1 MDWTYLIAVAGSAAI
16 VMAAAFVLN
25 ATLNEGWLSREHEG
39 RAEVSSGPEL
49 GRTQAHRNEAKG

>member
-25 ATLNEGWLSREHEG
+25 SMLNQGWLSREHQE
-39 RAEVSSGPEL
+39 RTEVSRRPEL
-49 GRTQAHRNEAKG
+49 GRTHVHRIEAEG

>member
-1 MDWTYLIAVAGSAAI
+1 
-16 VMAAAFVLN
+16 MAATFVLN